1 MAERNEDYWVTT
13 EGLEVK
19 KAKEEPKSR
28 DEEDEG

>member
-19 KAKEEPKSR
+19 KAREEPNNR
-28 DEEDEG
+28 GEEDGD